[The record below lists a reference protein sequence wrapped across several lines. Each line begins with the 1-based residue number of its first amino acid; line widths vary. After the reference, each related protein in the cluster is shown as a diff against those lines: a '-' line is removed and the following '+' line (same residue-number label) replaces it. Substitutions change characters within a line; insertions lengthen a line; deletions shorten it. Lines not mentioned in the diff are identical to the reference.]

1 MLIAF
6 VVLYLLASV
15 AIGLYAAKRVNNTAD
30 YAVAGRNLA
39 LPVIIAT
46 TFATWFGSETVLG
59 VSARFVSGG
68 LGAVVEDPFGAS
80 LCLVFVGLFFAYKLY
95 QKNRITLG
103 DYYRQRFGR
112 NVEVICSVIIV
123 ISYLGWVAAQVTA
136 LGLVFNMLTQGAI
149 SVPAGMAIG
158 IGI

>member
-6 VVLYLLASV
+6 VVLYLVASV
-15 AIGLYAAKRVNNTAD
+15 GIGLYAAKRVNNTAD
-30 YAVAGRNLA
+30 YAVAGRSLA
-39 LPVIIAT
+39 LPVVIAT

-68 LGAVVEDPFGAS
+68 LGSVVEDPFGAS

-95 QKNRITLG
+95 QKNLITLG

-112 NVEVICSVIIV
+112 SIEVICSVIIV
-123 ISYLGWVAAQVTA
+123 IS
-136 LGLVFNMLTQGAI
+136 
-149 SVPAGMAIG
+149 
-158 IGI
+158 